1 MSVVATVAR
10 RGGFAAAARELGM
23 SASAVS
29 HAVRLVEER
38 LGQPLFARTTRSVAL
53 TEAGQNLV
61 DVLIPALR
69 DIDERIDRIRA
80 VKGRASGLLRINAA
94 RICLPLAVTPIITA
108 MAGRYPEV
116 EIEIFSDERLTDIVS
131 EGFDAGIRIG
141 EMIAQNMVAVRL
153 TPPFRSVVVAS
164 PAYIGRRGYPKK
176 LTDLSDH
183 NCIGYRLMRSGGIY
197 QWEFAENGR
206 DVSVAVRGQSIV
218 TESHSAIE
226 LALAGVGLAYVFEPL
241 VQVDIAAGRLVQ
253 VLTDYAIEEAGLFLY
268 YPRRAELA
276 PKLRAFIET
285 ARGIGRSRA
294 AH

>member
-1 MSVVATVAR
+1 
-10 RGGFAAAARELGM
+10 
-23 SASAVS
+23 
-29 HAVRLVEER
+29 
-38 LGQPLFARTTRSVAL
+38 
-53 TEAGQNLV
+53 
-61 DVLIPALR
+61 
-69 DIDERIDRIRA
+69 
-80 VKGRASGLLRINAA
+80 
-94 RICLPLAVTPIITA
+94 
-108 MAGRYPEV
+108 
-116 EIEIFSDERLTDIVS
+116 
-131 EGFDAGIRIG
+131 
-141 EMIAQNMVAVRL
+141 
-153 TPPFRSVVVAS
+153 
-164 PAYIGRRGYPKK
+164 
-176 LTDLSDH
+176 
-183 NCIGYRLMRSGGIY
+183 MRSGGIY
-197 QWEFAENGR
+197 QWEFTENGR